1 MRGGNVFFWYFIVLF
16 HNNVTIAQQGSTIS
30 IVSDHK
36 YIALLWRYV
45 YMEYVQ
51 YMLIYNRNLWK
62 TADLKN
68 DFLNKLNN
76 LLDERKRTVSVK
88 RF

>member
-1 MRGGNVFFWYFIVLF
+1 
-16 HNNVTIAQQGSTIS
+16 
-30 IVSDHK
+30 
-36 YIALLWRYV
+36 
-45 YMEYVQ
+45 MEYVHFVQ
-51 YMLIYNRNLWK
+51 YILIYNRNLWK
-62 TADLKN
+62 NADLKN

>member
-1 MRGGNVFFWYFIVLF
+1 
-16 HNNVTIAQQGSTIS
+16 
-30 IVSDHK
+30 
-36 YIALLWRYV
+36 
-45 YMEYVQ
+45 MEYVQ

-68 DFLNKLNN
+68 DFFYKLNN